1 MPSPAP
7 AAGLRRPLPQQ
18 AAAPTP
24 PPFPLLAA
32 HFSLLAFSL
41 VLGSA
46 GLVVVAPL
54 LAAGNFLAPR
64 VLAVV
69 HLFTLGV
76 LLAAISGVMHQFYP
90 MALGWALRS
99 VRVAATGVTLLILG
113 VASVVSGFWFWHPAL
128 LAIGWVLVF
137 SAVGCVSWNLLP
149 ARRRSPQA
157 RFVGAFVSAGHVAL
171 GFAMLLAALRIGE
184 FLGWW
189 TVNRLG
195 TIAAHFHLAAL
206 GFGTLTAL
214 GVGSRM
220 IPMFL
225 VSHGA
230 PTKPVPWIA
239 IFLTAGLF
247 AFSVGAPLHVQL
259 LVWLGASFMF
269 AAVLL
274 HLWVARWYFRHRL
287 RRKLDPAMQFV
298 RLAFVNLG
306 LTALVGAALLIT
318 PGFHAGLWIAYG
330 LLGILGWLVTLIMG
344 ILQKLVPHLSRMR
357 LFGRS
362 GRPIPDVN
370 VLINPTIARVALVAA
385 EAGLIALAL
394 GATFSSRPAA
404 TVGALLWLTGVLLT
418 IAQLVR
424 IPLMARGW
432 VVVPSA
438 VVSRES

>member
-1 MPSPAP
+1 MPFPAP
-7 AAGLRRPLPQQ
+7 AAGLRRPLPQPT
-18 AAAPTP
+18 AAPTP

-32 HFSLLAFSL
+32 HFSLLAVSL

-46 GLVVVAPL
+46 GLVAVAPL

-64 VLAVV
+64 VLGVV

-99 VRVAATGVTLLILG
+99 VRIAATGVTLLILG

-137 SAVGCVSWNLLP
+137 AAVGCVSWNLLP

-230 PTKPVPWIA
+230 PTRPVPWIA
-239 IFLTAGLF
+239 IILTGGLF
-247 AFSVGAPLHVQL
+247 AFSIGAPLHLQP

-287 RRKLDPAMQFV
+287 RRKLDPAMRFV
-298 RLAFVNLG
+298 ALAFVNLG
-306 LTALVGAALLIT
+306 LTALMGAALLIT

-330 LLGILGWLVTLIMG
+330 LFGILGWLVTLIMG

-362 GRPIPDVN
+362 GRPIPDAN
-370 VLINPTIARVALVAA
+370 VLINPTLARIALASL
-385 EAGLIALAL
+385 EAGLLTLA
-394 GATFSSRPAA
+394 
-404 TVGALLWLTGVLLT
+404 TGVLLRHVLAT
-418 IAQLVR
+418 RAGAALWLLAVALVVTQFVR
-424 IPLMARGW
+424 IVMMARGW
-432 VVVPSA
+432 LAVPEA
-438 VVSRES
+438 VGSRE